1 MASKM
6 TITAA
11 NTKKGDSYIA
21 YPRIGVYDVEK
32 EYKDSFSVD
41 KFVAMI
47 EDRDSTVI
55 ITAAWSSKTDDSEH
69 NKKTGKVSGSTI
81 TITDGDNVRLYEGI
95 TEEAFTHFY
104 AVAKSIKNGTSSFDN
119 IKMKTP
125 LRKSA

>member
-41 KFVAMI
+41 KFIAMI
-47 EDRDSTVI
+47 EDRDST
-55 ITAAWSSKTDDSEH
+55 
-69 NKKTGKVSGSTI
+69 
-81 TITDGDNVRLYEGI
+81 
-95 TEEAFTHFY
+95 
-104 AVAKSIKNGTSSFDN
+104 
-119 IKMKTP
+119 
-125 LRKSA
+125 